1 MTVQIPVRI
10 PTRDAERLDAA
21 VAAGHFASR
30 SDALR
35 HGLQL
40 VLQEERNREIA
51 EEYRRGYSEFPQ
63 EEWVGQNGLSLFAAW
78 VSAEERGEAP
88 L

>member
-10 PTRDAERLDAA
+10 PDEDAERLDAV
-21 VAAGHFASR
+21 VASGRYASR

-35 HGLQL
+35 QGLDL
-40 VLQEERNREIA
+40 ILRQERDREIV
-51 EEYRRGYSEFPQ
+51 ESYRRAYADDPQ
-63 EEWVGQNGLSLFAAW
+63 EESVIGLWAFAQF
-78 VSAEERGEAP
+78 VEREEAGEEP

>member
-1 MTVQIPVRI
+1 MTIQIPVRI
-10 PTRDAERLDAA
+10 PARDAERLDAA
-21 VAAGHFASR
+21 VATGRFASR

-40 VLQEERNREIA
+40 VLREERDREIE

-63 EEWVGQNGLSLFAAW
+63 EEWVGQFGLSLFAAW
-78 VSAEERGEAP
+78 AAAEERGQEP

>member
-1 MTVQIPVRI
+1 MTVQIPIRI
-10 PTRDAERLDAA
+10 PARDVERLDAA

-30 SDALR
+30 SEALR
-35 HGLQL
+35 HGLRL
-40 VLQEERNREIA
+40 VLQQERDRELE

-63 EEWVGQNGLSLFAAW
+63 EEWVGQLGLSLFAAW
-78 VSAEERGEAP
+78 VAAEERGQEP